1 MTHEDLWRDF
11 PKTLPEFERRFP
23 DEESCRAYL
32 IEVRWGGRPR
42 CDRCQ
47 CDRVWQSGRG
57 LWECSACGHQT
68 SITSGTP
75 LHRTR
80 KPLKLWFRA
89 IWEMVTRKT
98 GISGKDLQRLMG
110 FGSYETA
117 WTWLHKLRASLVSP
131 DREPLRGSVQ
141 VDEGYMGGKAEG
153 PQRGRSTEGKAV
165 IVVGAEPGG
174 RMRLEHSPD
183 ATAVSLGSF
192 IRRNVAAGEMLL
204 TDFGPGYTK
213 QAVAGRGHLAENQ
226 STELQGK
233 KDSLQHCHWAL
244 SNLKR
249 WWLGTH
255 HGAVSNKHLQ
265 AYLDEFVFRANRRST
280 EGVGRIAAR
289 GLQGV
294 MKRGPMPYRS
304 IVHDTRPTRHYLAQP
319 KGG

>member
-110 FGSYETA
+110 IT
-117 WTWLHKLRASLVSP
+117 
-131 DREPLRGSVQ
+131 
-141 VDEGYMGGKAEG
+141 
-153 PQRGRSTEGKAV
+153 
-165 IVVGAEPGG
+165 AEPVFAVLNQWPESMPQYTVGHTA
-174 RMRLEHSPD
+174 RIAELEARIAQIPGLHIAGNAYHGIGLPD
-183 ATAVSLGSF
+183 CVRSG
-192 IRRNVAAGEMLL
+192 
-204 TDFGPGYTK
+204 K
-213 QAVAGRGHLAENQ
+213 QAADAIM
-226 STELQGK
+226 
-233 KDSLQHCHWAL
+233 
-244 SNLKR
+244 
-249 WWLGTH
+249 
-255 HGAVSNKHLQ
+255 
-265 AYLDEFVFRANRRST
+265 RS
-280 EGVGRIAAR
+280 R
-289 GLQGV
+289 L
-294 MKRGPMPYRS
+294 
-304 IVHDTRPTRHYLAQP
+304 
-319 KGG
+319 